1 MKNLMITLG
10 LMILMSLLL
19 GFQTEL
25 NVKIWKNLRNEPLPA
40 AGSFPELPETE
51 RPAAEHGFAYPA

>member
-25 NVKIWKNLRNEPLPA
+25 NVRIWKNLRNEPLPA
-40 AGSFPELPETE
+40 AGSFHGSEQEIPAPERGVLYEP
-51 RPAAEHGFAYPA
+51 